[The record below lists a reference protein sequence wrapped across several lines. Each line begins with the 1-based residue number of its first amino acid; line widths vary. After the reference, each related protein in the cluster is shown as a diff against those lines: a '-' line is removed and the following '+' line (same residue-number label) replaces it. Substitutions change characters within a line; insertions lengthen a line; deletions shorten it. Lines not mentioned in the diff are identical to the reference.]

1 MVVMLIML
9 IMIIEKQNFKYQT
22 RNYISPTVT
31 LSTKD
36 NLKLTKWLN
45 EGFKRPFYWN
55 EYKTQIESK
64 GLSN

>member
-1 MVVMLIML
+1 MLIML

-36 NLKLTKWLN
+36 NLKLTK
-45 EGFKRPFYWN
+45 
-55 EYKTQIESK
+55 
-64 GLSN
+64 